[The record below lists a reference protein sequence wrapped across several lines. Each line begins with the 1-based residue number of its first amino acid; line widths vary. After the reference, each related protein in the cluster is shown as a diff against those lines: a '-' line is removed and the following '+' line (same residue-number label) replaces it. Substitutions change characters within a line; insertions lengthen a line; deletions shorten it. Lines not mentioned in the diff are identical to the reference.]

1 VNTQIHLVRHG
12 EVHNPN
18 GLLYGRLPGFHLSER
33 GAEMAKLAAQELLT
47 AGRPIAQVMSSPLE
61 RALESA
67 EPISMELNAPV
78 SVDDQLIEASSHLE
92 GGQFSVSLSIL
103 AKPRAWRHLVNPLRP
118 SWGEPF
124 VDVNRRMLDA
134 LRGAQ
139 NGGGDI
145 VMVSHQLPIWLVHRY
160 ATGRPLAHDPRKRRC
175 SLSSITSFE
184 WREDKLVEVAY
195 REPAAALDK
204 RAKDVGAV

>member
-1 VNTQIHLVRHG
+1 M
-12 EVHNPN
+12 HNPD

-33 GAEMAKLAAQELLT
+33 GAHMAELAARELST
-47 AGRPIAQVMSSPLE
+47 AGRPIARVMSSPLE

-67 EPISMELNAPV
+67 EPIARELKLPV
-78 SVDDQLIEASSHLE
+78 SVDDQLIEASSRLE

-103 AKPRAWRHLVNPLRP
+103 AKPRAWRHLVNPFRP

-124 VDVNRRMLDA
+124 TDVNRRMLEA
-134 LRGAQ
+134 MKAAEAK
-139 NGGGDI
+139 NGDI
-145 VMVSHQLPIWLVHRY
+145 VMVSHQLPIWLLHRY
-160 ATGRPLAHDPRKRRC
+160 ATGRSLVHDPRKRRC

-184 WREDKLVEVAY
+184 WRDDKLVEVAY
-195 REPAAALDK
+195 REPAASLDK